1 MTWEISFPCGAL
13 YLHFIRCCS
22 WLYALNLVDFV
33 NDMAW
38 KISFPCGALYLHLFI
53 LCLML
58 LLFRCIESG
67 WLYQLYD
74 MTDQFSLWCTLFGLH
89 FICSAMSTTK
99 LTGRN
104 LTYPHYLPI
113 CQGNIFISC
122 RDKTYFCYKDYP
134 KKGSFLSHDHCE
146 QPNRSLLRVLSTVC
160 HEKPFSLPTLRSDPQ
175 KVELWSPDHVLQ
187 MLAAL
192 LWQRQSPIKLIW
204 NGSS

>member
-1 MTWEISFPCGAL
+1 MKVHWVQLTLSIIWQEKSVSPAVHFICVQISTLILCCYFLDGLNTLDFINHMTWQISFPCGAL

-89 FICSAMSTTK
+89 FICSARSTTK

-104 LTYPHYLPI
+104 RKHPHYLPI
-113 CQGNIFISC
+113 CQGNCILFHI
-122 RDKTYFCYKDYP
+122 
-134 KKGSFLSHDHCE
+134 
-146 QPNRSLLRVLSTVC
+146 
-160 HEKPFSLPTLRSDPQ
+160 
-175 KVELWSPDHVLQ
+175 LQ
-187 MLAAL
+187 
-192 LWQRQSPIKLIW
+192 R
-204 NGSS
+204 